1 MTRDITCGGC
11 TGSLTCGGGGVANV
25 CGASCAVSCPH
36 EYTCNG
42 QGICVGGNPAQLN
55 LDLRPVTVSGKVT
68 LNGATPQLTY
78 CYRDA
83 ATVTIT
89 ETTLGTTDTTLIPC
103 STKDFSFSFQVM
115 PGTYSVSVS
124 QQRLSEWNLPQG
136 TFVAIPE
143 LKVTGPTSNVEAA
156 LRPVTVSGKVTLNG
170 TTPQQS
176 ASCDDDAATVTFTE
190 TTHGTT
196 ATTLIP
202 CSAKDFSFSLQVVPG
217 TYRVS
222 VSKHRPD
229 DTNLPSGTFVAIPKL
244 KVTGPMSNV
253 EAALRPVTVSG
264 KVTLNGATP
273 QQSASCD
280 DVAAF
285 VTFTET
291 THGKTD
297 TTYIPCN
304 AKDFSFSLQVMPG
317 TYRVSVSEHR
327 PDDTNLPSGTFVA
340 TPELKVTGPTSNV
353 EAALRPV
360 TVSGKVTLNGAT
372 PQQSASCDDVTASVS
387 FTETTYGTTATTFI
401 PCSAKDFS
409 FSIQVM
415 PGTYSVSVSKY
426 QPDNSNLPFG
436 SFTVAQRI
444 AIP

>member
-78 CYRDA
+78 CDDYA

-89 ETTLGTTDTTLIPC
+89 ETTLGTTDTTRIPC

-115 PGTYSVSVS
+115 PGTYRVSVS
-124 QQRLSEWNLPQG
+124 KYRLSEWNLTQR
-136 TFVAIPE
+136 TIVAIPE
-143 LKVTGPTSNVEAA
+143 
-156 LRPVTVSGKVTLNG
+156 
-170 TTPQQS
+170 
-176 ASCDDDAATVTFTE
+176 
-190 TTHGTT
+190 
-196 ATTLIP
+196 
-202 CSAKDFSFSLQVVPG
+202 
-217 TYRVS
+217 
-222 VSKHRPD
+222 
-229 DTNLPSGTFVAIPKL
+229 L

-280 DVAAF
+280 DDAAT

-291 THGKTD
+291 THG
-297 TTYIPCN
+297 TTATALIPCS

-317 TYRVSVSEHR
+317 TYSVSVSKYQ
-327 PDDTNLPSGTFVA
+327 PDSSNLPSGTFVA
-340 TPELKVTGPTSNV
+340 IPKLKVTGPTSNV

-372 PQQSASCDDVTASVS
+372 PQQSASCDDDAATVT
-387 FTETTYGTTATTFI
+387 FTETTHGTTATALI

-409 FSIQVM
+409 FSLQVM